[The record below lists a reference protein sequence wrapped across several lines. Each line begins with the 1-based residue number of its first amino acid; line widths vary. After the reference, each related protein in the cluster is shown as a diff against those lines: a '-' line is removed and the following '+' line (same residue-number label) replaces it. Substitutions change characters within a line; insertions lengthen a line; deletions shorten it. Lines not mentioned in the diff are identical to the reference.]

1 MKATII
7 STVFISIFILIGFWL
22 FFDTEYTDEIIS
34 ISGNLDI
41 YRIIPDDTGGL
52 EIPDLNIYELGE

>member
-22 FFDTEYTDEIIS
+22 FFDTEYVDEIIS
-34 ISGNLDI
+34 ISGNLDN
-41 YRIIPDDTGGL
+41 YRIILEDTGGL
-52 EIPDLNIYELGE
+52 EFPDLNIYELGE

>member
-22 FFDTEYTDEIIS
+22 FYNTEDDDEIIS
-34 ISGNLDI
+34 ISGNLDN
-41 YRIIPDDTGGL
+41 YRIVPEDTGEL
-52 EIPDLNIYELGE
+52 EFPDLNIYELGE

>member
-22 FFDTEYTDEIIS
+22 FFDTEYADEIIS
-34 ISGNLDI
+34 ISGNLDN
-41 YRIIPDDTGGL
+41 YRIIPEDTGGL
-52 EIPDLNIYELGE
+52 EFPDLNIYELGD

>member
-22 FFDTEYTDEIIS
+22 FYDTEYADEIIS
-34 ISGNLDI
+34 ISENLDN
-41 YRIIPDDTGGL
+41 YRIIPDDAGGL
-52 EIPDLNIYELGE
+52 EFPDLNIYELGD

>member
-22 FFDTEYTDEIIS
+22 FYDTKYADEIIS
-34 ISGNLDI
+34 ISGNLDN
-41 YRIIPDDTGGL
+41 YRIIPEDTGGL
-52 EIPDLNIYELGE
+52 EFPDLNIYELGE

>member
-22 FFDTEYTDEIIS
+22 FFETEYVDEIIS
-34 ISGNLDI
+34 ISGNLDN
-41 YRIIPDDTGGL
+41 YRIIPEDTGGL
-52 EIPDLNIYELGE
+52 EIPDLNIYELGD

>member
-1 MKATII
+1 MKAIII

-22 FFDTEYTDEIIS
+22 FFDTEYADEIIS
-34 ISGNLDI
+34 ISGNLDN
-41 YRIIPDDTGGL
+41 YRIIPNDTGGL

>member
-22 FFDTEYTDEIIS
+22 FYDTEYADEIIS
-34 ISGNLDI
+34 ISENLDN
-41 YRIIPDDTGGL
+41 YRILPDDGGGL
-52 EIPDLNIYELGE
+52 EFPDLNIYELGE